1 MSRQPLDLPPLQRQI
16 EDWPVPT
23 AAPAFAPPRP
33 FPRIEREPAVPATFR
48 LHVYDSITQID
59 PARWDEVAGRAA
71 APRSHAYLAAIEAA
85 GINDCRF
92 YYPVI
97 VDEHERILAHA
108 CVYTI
113 TTDFTQMLPS
123 WLQPAAAL
131 LRRRWPRFLQV
142 RLTECASPLV
152 PGHSISVREGLD
164 RRPLIRLLGGA
175 VGDIARQA
183 RSRLLVIRDF
193 LAHERPDFD
202 VLLDDG
208 WNLTSNMPLA
218 RIRVRWKT
226 YADYLDSMRSRYRKD
241 LKRRLD
247 RVERGGQRAVRL
259 ADFAARARLWAE
271 QVAVMYERSKGFK
284 RERIGSRY
292 FEQLGRLPE
301 AQRLIVAAEREGR
314 TVAHGMV
321 LFDDAQTI
329 ATYFGRDAG
338 PPGNEWFHLL
348 NEVIRI
354 GIERGS
360 EHICL
365 GLGSYDAKSL
375 VGADI
380 EALHCYA
387 RSTLAPVNW
396 LMRRMPDR
404 MAQPAA
410 RARRIFR
417 DDGASPD

>member
-1 MSRQPLDLPPLQRQI
+1 M
-16 EDWPVPT
+16 PT
-23 AAPAFAPPRP
+23 AAPDLTTLQ
-33 FPRIEREPAVPATFR
+33 PASRSRRHAHDPALGR
-48 LHVYDSITQID
+48 LHVFDSITQID
-59 PARWDEVAGRAA
+59 AARWDEVAGSAS

-97 VDEHERILAHA
+97 VDAAGRILAQA

-113 TTDFTQMLPS
+113 TTDFTQMLPAV
-123 WLQPAAAL
+123 WQAPAAAL
-131 LRRRWPRFLQV
+131 RRVWPRFLQV
-142 RLTECASPLV
+142 RVTECASPLV
-152 PGHSISVREGLD
+152 PSHSISVRQGLE
-164 RRPLIRLLGGA
+164 RGPLIRQIGRA
-175 VGDIARQA
+175 VVDIARQA
-183 RSRLLVIRDF
+183 HSRLLVIRDF
-193 LAHERPDFD
+193 LDHERADAD
-202 VLLDDG
+202 ALLAEG
-208 WNLTSNMPLA
+208 YNLTSNMPLA

-226 YADYLDSMRSRYRKD
+226 YAEYLDSMRSRYRKD

-259 ADFAARARLWAE
+259 ADFAGRAALWAD
-271 QVAVMYERSKGFK
+271 QVAVMYDRSKSFK

-292 FEQLGRLPE
+292 FEALGRMP
-301 AQRLIVAAEREGR
+301 AGHRMVVAAERDGR

-380 EALHCYA
+380 EPLHCYA
-387 RSTLAPVNW
+387 RSSFAPVNW
-396 LMRRMPDR
+396 LMRLIPNR
-404 MAQPAA
+404 MARPEA

-417 DDGASPD
+417 DDGSAVD